1 MPDPNAPQLSDEEL
15 DRLAR
20 KLFAEVRAES
30 PEAKAGRA
38 LETAGEVAGEVI
50 PGLPN
55 WLLSTGDDAGDD
67 DSGD

>member
-1 MPDPNAPQLSDEEL
+1 MTDEPGQTLSDEEL

-38 LETAGEVAGEVI
+38 LESAGKVAGEVLPGI
-50 PGLPN
+50 PD
-55 WLLSTGDDAGDD
+55 WLLSGDAGTNS
-67 DSGD
+67 DSGP

>member
-1 MPDPNAPQLSDEEL
+1 MSDPNEQHLSDEEL

-38 LETAGEVAGEVI
+38 LETAGAVAGEVI
-50 PGLPN
+50 PGLPD
-55 WLLSTGDDAGDD
+55 WLVSDGGDAEADD
-67 DSGD
+67 GGP

>member
-1 MPDPNAPQLSDEEL
+1 MDEPDQKLSDEEL

-30 PEAKAGRA
+30 DEAKAGRA

-50 PGLPN
+50 PGLPDR
-55 WLLSTGDDAGDD
+55 LLGAGDD
-67 DSGD
+67 DSSD

>member
-1 MPDPNAPQLSDEEL
+1 MLMTDEPGQTLSDEEL

-30 PEAKAGRA
+30 EEAKAERA
-38 LETAGEVAGEVI
+38 LESAGEVAGDVLPGI
-50 PGLPN
+50 PD
-55 WLLSTGDDAGDD
+55 WLLDAGDG

>member
-1 MPDPNAPQLSDEEL
+1 MADPNGQQLSDEEL

-38 LETAGEVAGEVI
+38 LESAGAIAGAVI
-50 PGLPN
+50 PVLPD
-55 WLLSTGDDAGDD
+55 WLLSDDGAAEASERAD
-67 DSGD
+67 

>member
-1 MPDPNAPQLSDEEL
+1 MVDPNAQQLSDEEL

-38 LETAGEVAGEVI
+38 LESAGAIAGEVI
-50 PGLPN
+50 PGLPD
-55 WLLSTGDDAGDD
+55 WLLSDDGDAETSAG
-67 DSGD
+67 GA

>member
-1 MPDPNAPQLSDEEL
+1 MSDPNGQQLSDEEL

-38 LETAGEVAGEVI
+38 LETAGAVAGEVI
-50 PGLPN
+50 PGLPD
-55 WLLSTGDDAGDD
+55 WLLSAGGDADESDG
-67 DSGD
+67 